1 MIQNFKYFSGD
12 IREAKTE
19 NLSLLSATTQL
30 LSWAAVDL
38 KVPYPFW

>member
-1 MIQNFKYFSGD
+1 MIQNFKVFLVILGRQKQK
-12 IREAKTE
+12 I
-19 NLSLLSATTQL
+19 SLLSATTQL